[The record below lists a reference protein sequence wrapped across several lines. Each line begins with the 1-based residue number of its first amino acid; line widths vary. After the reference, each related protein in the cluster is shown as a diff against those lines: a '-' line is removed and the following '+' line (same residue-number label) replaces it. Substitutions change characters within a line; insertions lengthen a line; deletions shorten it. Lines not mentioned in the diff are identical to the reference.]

1 MFVLLFYYLY
11 SMLYF
16 KTTKKGQFEVTQITK
31 GSVHFVYTVEA
42 KTKEEALEKIE
53 NKVNDPNFEPLD
65 EADTI
70 QAHPDYDSVPTY
82 KVKEVE

>member
-1 MFVLLFYYLY
+1 
-11 SMLYF
+11 MLYF
-16 KTTKKGQFEVTQITK
+16 KTISKGKYEVTQITK
-31 GSVHFVYTVEA
+31 GTVHFVYTVDA
-42 KTKEEALEKIE
+42 KSKDEALDKIE

-70 QAHPDYDSVPTY
+70 QAHPDYDGTSTY